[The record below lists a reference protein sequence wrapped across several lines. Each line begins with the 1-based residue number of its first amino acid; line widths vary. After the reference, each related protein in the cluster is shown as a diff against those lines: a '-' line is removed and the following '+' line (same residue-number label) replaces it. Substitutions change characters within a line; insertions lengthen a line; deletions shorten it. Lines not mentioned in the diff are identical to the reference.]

1 MGGRLSKRKNAR
13 RGEDNNV
20 GALAG
25 DPPAPAAPAAPPKKQ
40 RLLRSNDT
48 FSRADMTTFDDLPR
62 DIQRRIFSEALF
74 DDYDACVGG
83 PDGSWPKSLS
93 VPSLPRPV
101 EPVTWDD
108 DQVLFDPVSPGV
120 TEGLRAVKAAIVI
133 STVSRSFMSL
143 ARDDSMWQ
151 AVLYGLEGSCEFE
164 IEDEENPVREPLT
177 FENLL
182 PRRKLLAAELSK
194 KYSLPR
200 LTNEGWLT
208 LSPFDR
214 CRKMLTYIEMVY
226 EDFWNKCSDEDTCVE
241 YAKHL
246 TFYVDHILDDD
257 DSNYSVLSGEM
268 LRRTDKEVMY
278 KCFWQDDSDQTGEDF
293 EVFLGFPPPVIAR
306 MLWNSYSEGM
316 TQGESG
322 LREFWEVLS
331 GGPMEINSDSSAREC
346 VYFNVLN
353 QLIIQKYL
361 ENDPI
366 EMRKQGMTEAFIKK
380 RCGD

>member
-1 MGGRLSKRKNAR
+1 
-13 RGEDNNV
+13 
-20 GALAG
+20 
-25 DPPAPAAPAAPPKKQ
+25 
-40 RLLRSNDT
+40 
-48 FSRADMTTFDDLPR
+48 
-62 DIQRRIFSEALF
+62 
-74 DDYDACVGG
+74 
-83 PDGSWPKSLS
+83 
-93 VPSLPRPV
+93 
-101 EPVTWDD
+101 
-108 DQVLFDPVSPGV
+108 
-120 TEGLRAVKAAIVI
+120 
-133 STVSRSFMSL
+133 
-143 ARDDSMWQ
+143 MWQ

-177 FENLL
+177 FDLGPKRE
-182 PRRKLLAAELSK
+182 LLAAELSK

-214 CRKMLTYIEMVY
+214 CRKMLTFIEMVY

-246 TFYVDHILDDD
+246 TFYADHILDDD

-278 KCFWQDDSDQTGEDF
+278 KHFSQDDQPFEDF
-293 EVFLGFPPPVIAR
+293 EVFLGFPPPVVAR

-353 QLIIQKYL
+353 ELIIQKYL

-366 EMRKQGMTEAFIKK
+366 EMRKRGLTEAFIKK
-380 RCGD
+380 RCGY

>member
-25 DPPAPAAPAAPPKKQ
+25 DPPAPAAPAPKKQ

-101 EPVTWDD
+101 EPVTWED

-177 FENLL
+177 FEDLG
-182 PRRKLLAAELSK
+182 PKRKLLAAELSK

-208 LSPFDR
+208 LSTFDR
-214 CRKMLTYIEMVY
+214 CRKMLTFIEMVY
-226 EDFWNKCSDEDTCVE
+226 EGLLEQVQRRRYLRGVRRSSD
-241 YAKHL
+241 
-246 TFYVDHILDDD
+246 
-257 DSNYSVLSGEM
+257 VL
-268 LRRTDKEVMY
+268 
-278 KCFWQDDSDQTGEDF
+278 C
-293 EVFLGFPPPVIAR
+293 
-306 MLWNSYSEGM
+306 
-316 TQGESG
+316 
-322 LREFWEVLS
+322 
-331 GGPMEINSDSSAREC
+331 
-346 VYFNVLN
+346 
-353 QLIIQKYL
+353 
-361 ENDPI
+361 
-366 EMRKQGMTEAFIKK
+366 
-380 RCGD
+380 